1 MNVSIFREQ
10 YRVAQDYIY
19 TARDML
25 DKELTA
31 MAGES
36 YQRAYGAM
44 VQVQIL
50 SELEEV
56 SKQTRI
62 LKTGYNI
69 LFSRL
74 CNINWCLNAGL
85 QYGPSGGSDC
95 KPVKV

>member
-56 SKQTRI
+56 SKQMRI

-85 QYGPSGGSDC
+85 Q
-95 KPVKV
+95 

>member
-56 SKQTRI
+56 SKQMGI
-62 LKTGYNI
+62 LKTGYKI

-85 QYGPSGGSDC
+85 Q
-95 KPVKV
+95 